1 MRSEINSS
9 RGHLRIPAVTLFE
22 EIHNNRRWKVFM
34 RGFNNEESLLAAA
47 SAFSASVRHFDL
59 RNWDLQKTSFAQ
71 FKPMRSKT
79 MWEYES
85 AQCLQTAWAFT
96 WQFSIHSLVF
106 KIVLAFAH
114 DVFFFFPQDKG
125 TISTRGRVRF
135 NSLLAFHKKK
145 IPSNYKKWVYQN
157 VRICKT
163 SLPEAQKKKTI
174 SRSHVSSQSMLCET
188 FTWKVTVL

>member
-114 DVFFFFPQDKG
+114 DVFFFPKTKVPSAREDG
-125 TISTRGRVRF
+125 CVLTRY
-135 NSLLAFHKKK
+135 LLSIKKNTFELQK
-145 IPSNYKKWVYQN
+145 MGLSKCTNMQNIPSRSAEKKN
-157 VRICKT
+157 N
-163 SLPEAQKKKTI
+163 
-174 SRSHVSSQSMLCET
+174 
-188 FTWKVTVL
+188 